1 MKENKIKS
9 SEGERDEF
17 ICFVLPHGR
26 ETLSKIYCIQE
37 KKKKKLLWNV
47 MDKVGQKVGENLLMS
62 STWLRLY
69 RSLRKILRSIF

>member
-1 MKENKIKS
+1 MNL
-9 SEGERDEF
+9 
-17 ICFVLPHGR
+17 FVLCYHTGGKHSPK
-26 ETLSKIYCIQE
+26 SIVFKK

>member
-1 MKENKIKS
+1 MTL
-9 SEGERDEF
+9 
-17 ICFVLPHGR
+17 FVLCYHTGGKHSPK
-26 ETLSKIYCIQE
+26 SIVFK